1 MSKLFTR
8 VPHES
13 SSRLQ
18 ATMGQKQSM
27 LLQWRQYES
36 KIATRSAEQSESLKK
51 SALLSKS
58 AQKADTPTQ
67 VVILRLLSIICIC
80 QAKASIRF
88 EFLCPMP
95 CCAAIPAAMQVKRA
109 VHGHVASPIQS
120 RTTSPQ
126 RHPLAPAHT
135 SGQLAYSCYADHHC
149 LKHFHNSS
157 MSTSL
162 CTCTVSVLHI
172 MACSFC
178 QAVLVGQHASWHS
191 MHLACDLAS

>member
-18 ATMGQKQSM
+18 AMMGQKQSM

-58 AQKADTPTQ
+58 AQKADNLPQ
-67 VVILRLLSIICIC
+67 VLILRLLSIICMIC
-80 QAKASIRF
+80 QASTQF
-88 EFLCPMP
+88 ECLCPTP
-95 CCAAIPAAMQVKRA
+95 CCAAIPATVQVKRA
-109 VHGHVASPIQS
+109 VHGHEASPIQS